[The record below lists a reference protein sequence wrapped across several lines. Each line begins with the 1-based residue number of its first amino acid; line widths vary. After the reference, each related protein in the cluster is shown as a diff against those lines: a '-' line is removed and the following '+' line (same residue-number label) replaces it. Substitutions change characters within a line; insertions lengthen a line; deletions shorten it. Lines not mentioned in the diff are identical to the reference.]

1 MIDARS
7 LTKTYDTGA
16 SEVRAL
22 DAATLSVSDGEF
34 IAVMG
39 PSGSGKST
47 LMALLGCLDTPT
59 SGEYMLDGK
68 RVSDLSE
75 DQLAQVRSERIG
87 FVFQAFHLLPRFT
100 ARSNV
105 ELPLVYAGVPA
116 GERRMRAD
124 EALAKVELVP
134 RASHRPSELS
144 GGEKQR
150 VAIARALVNRPK
162 LLLADEPTGNLDSRV
177 GAEIMKV
184 FDRIHAEGAT
194 IVMVTHDRGV
204 AEHAGR
210 IVHLKDGK
218 VDREEVLG
226 TKS

>member
-1 MIDARS
+1 MIEARS
-7 LTKTYDTGA
+7 LTKIYDTGA

-22 DAATLSVSDGEF
+22 DAASLSVSDGEF

-47 LMALLGCLDTPT
+47 LMSLLGCLDTPT
-59 SGEYMLDGK
+59 SGEYILDGR
-68 RVSDLSE
+68 RVSDLTE

-87 FVFQAFHLLPRFT
+87 FVFQAFHLLPRFS

-116 GERRMRAD
+116 GERRTRAE

-134 RASHRPSELS
+134 RASHRPNELS

-177 GAEIMKV
+177 GEEIMKV
-184 FDRIHAEGAT
+184 FDRIHGEGAT
-194 IVMVTHDRGV
+194 IVMVTHDRQV

-218 VDREEVLG
+218 IDREEVLRPG
-226 TKS
+226 T